1 MRLSDYIAK
10 FFKKKGSDICFAITG
25 AGNLRI
31 IESLSNVMKYVCP
44 HHEQAAVMS
53 AITYWRASNKL
64 PVVTVTGGPGALNSL
79 IGLADAHLDS
89 IPLILLA
96 GQEKAEYVKKQ
107 THMRALGVQGLK
119 MWEVVQNLTKK
130 SYIVTNPNDIH
141 SILEEAYLE
150 ATTGRPGPV
159 WIEIPQDLQWVE
171 VEDENLILAS
181 IEIKNNT
188 VSDQDVEYI
197 LSAIKS
203 AKRPLIWSGNGIR
216 LSDSLEQFKSLL
228 EKLQIPV
235 LSTWQAADIIKDD
248 HPLFVGRAGQYGQR
262 HANFAL
268 QSCDLLLCLGTR
280 VALPQRGFNDSNF
293 APNATKII
301 VDIDDT
307 ELSKFEFEN
316 YKPICSDVRQVIEK
330 LSNKVDEIISFESWL
345 SLCNVWKKKYSMVN
359 EDYSSEGIN
368 SYFFIDKLS
377 DYLNDDEIIVTDMGT
392 SLTCTHA
399 TIRLKKDQRII
410 TSTGLGE
417 MGFGI
422 PGAVG
427 ASLAS
432 GKRVVLVCGEG
443 SLMMNLQELQTVQNL
458 NLPIILLMLNNSG
471 YLTIKH
477 THHALYKTN
486 GNATATDASNGVTF
500 PNFEKIAYAFD
511 LDYQYVHDE
520 QSFQNL
526 LDKFHDINK
535 SVFIEIKMPEYQELI
550 PKMAVQINDKGEMF
564 TPSLEYMYP
573 FLPEDIVI
581 TEMQIARSINEH

>member
-10 FFKKKGSDICFAITG
+10 FFKNKGSDICFAITG
-25 AGNLRI
+25 AGNIRI
-31 IESLSNVMKYVCP
+31 IESLSKVMRYVCP

-53 AITYWRASNKL
+53 AITYWRTSNKL

-96 GQEKAEYVKKQ
+96 GQEKAEYVKNQ

-119 MWEVVQNLTKK
+119 MWEVVHNLTKK
-130 SYIVTNPNDIH
+130 SYLVTNPNDIH

-171 VEDENLILAS
+171 VKDENLILPN
-181 IEIKNNT
+181 IKIKNNT
-188 VSDQDVEYI
+188 VSDQDIEYI
-197 LSAIKS
+197 LSAIKA

-216 LSDSLEQFKSLL
+216 LSESLKQFKSLL

-280 VALPQRGFNDSNF
+280 VALPQRGFSDANF

-301 VDIDDT
+301 VDIDET

-316 YKPICSDVRQVIEK
+316 YKPICSDVKQVIEK
-330 LSNKVDEIISFESWL
+330 LSNKVDKIISFEPWL
-345 SLCNVWKKKYSMVN
+345 SLCNLWKKKYSMVN
-359 EDYSSEGIN
+359 EDYSSKGIN

-458 NLPIILLMLNNSG
+458 NLPIILLLLNNSG

-486 GNATATDASNGVTF
+486 GNAAATDARNGVTF

>member
-1 MRLSDYIAK
+1 MRLTDYIAK
-10 FFKKKGSDICFAITG
+10 FFKEKGSDICFAITG
-25 AGNLRI
+25 AGNIRI
-31 IESLSNVMKYVCP
+31 IESLSNAMKYVCP

-53 AITYWRASNKL
+53 AISYWRTSNKL

-96 GQEKAEYVKKQ
+96 GQEKAEYVKNQ
-107 THMRALGVQGLK
+107 AHMRALGVQGLK

-130 SYIVTNPNDIH
+130 SYLITNPDDIH

-159 WIEIPQDLQWVE
+159 WIEIPQDLQWAE
-171 VEDENLILAS
+171 VKDESSFIPD
-181 IEIKNNT
+181 IEIKNNKLN
-188 VSDQDVEYI
+188 DQDVEYI

-216 LSDSLEQFKSLL
+216 LSDSLEHFKNLL

-280 VALPQRGFNDSNF
+280 VALPQRGFNDVNF
-293 APNATKII
+293 APHAKKII
-301 VDIDDT
+301 VDIDNT
-307 ELSKFEFEN
+307 ELTKFNFEK
-316 YKPICSDVRQVIEK
+316 YKPICCDVKEVIEK
-330 LSNKVDEIISFESWL
+330 LSNKVNEVISFESWL
-345 SLCNVWKKKYSMVN
+345 DLCNLWKIKYPMVT
-359 EDYSSEGIN
+359 ETYSSEGIN
-368 SYFFIDKLS
+368 SYFFIDKMS
-377 DYLNDDEIIVTDMGT
+377 DYLNDDEVIVTDMGT

-399 TIRLKKDQRII
+399 TIKLKKEQRLI

-417 MGFGI
+417 MGFGL

-427 ASLAS
+427 ACLAS
-432 GKRVVLVCGEG
+432 NKRVILVCGEG

-458 NLPIILLMLNNSG
+458 KLPIVTIMFNNGG

-477 THHALYKTN
+477 THHALYRTN
-486 GNATATDASNGVTF
+486 GNATATDQNSGVTF
-500 PNFEKIAYAFD
+500 PEFQKVASAFD
-511 LDYQYVHDE
+511 MKYLLVDDK
-520 QSFQNL
+520 QSLENL
-526 LDKFHDINK
+526 FNDFDKINE
-535 SVFIEIKMPEYQELI
+535 SMFIEIKMPQYQELI

-573 FLPEDIVI
+573 FLPEDVVRS
-581 TEMQIARSINEH
+581 EMEIARNLNEN

>member
-10 FFKKKGSDICFAITG
+10 FFKEKGSDICFAITG
-25 AGNLRI
+25 AGNIRI

-96 GQEKAEYVKKQ
+96 GQEKAEYVKNQ

-130 SYIVTNPNDIH
+130 SYLVTNPNNIH

-171 VEDENLILAS
+171 VEDENINLPN

-188 VSDQDVEYI
+188 ISDQDVEYI

-280 VALPQRGFNDSNF
+280 VALPQRGFNDANF

-399 TIRLKKDQRII
+399 TIRLRKDQRII

-458 NLPIILLMLNNSG
+458 NLPIILLLLNNSG

-486 GNATATDASNGVTF
+486 GNAAATDARNGVTF
-500 PNFEKIAYAFD
+500 PNFEKIAYGFD

-520 QSFQNL
+520 QSFLNL

-573 FLPEDIVI
+573 FLPEDIVT